1 MLKNR
6 KGEEIIVE
14 NDGGGIGVHMPEKK
28 GFTLAC
34 EEIEKLVKLI
44 NSHNPLMI
52 STKPLYEYG
61 TFVLAPKGKDLEFKP
76 QWWAVENSKKEG
88 IENVLISDK
97 AEFCKALERLKGFA
111 LYDLGKLKDCLIAFD
126 KMLQGEPDNTD
137 MLKQKG
143 FALYKLRRYEEAK
156 ACLDRVAEIAPE
168 KVNVETTRIQTD
180 IKEKL
185 ANQAEE

>member
-6 KGEEIIVE
+6 KGEEIIVK
-14 NDGGGIGVHMPEKK
+14 NDRGSICVHLPDKK

-61 TFVLAPKGKDLEFKP
+61 TFVLAPRGKELEFKP

-88 IENVLISDK
+88 VENVLISDK
-97 AEFCKALERLKGFA
+97 IEFCKALENLKGFA
-111 LYDLGKLKDCLIAFD
+111 LYDLGKLQDCLIAFD
-126 KMLQGEPDNTD
+126 KILAKETNTD

-143 FALYKLRRYEEAK
+143 YALYKLKRYDEAK

-168 KVNVETTRIQTD
+168 KVNVEMNRIQAD
-180 IKEKL
+180 IKEKIQ
-185 ANQAEE
+185 NQL

>member
-14 NDGGGIGVHMPEKK
+14 NDGGGIAVHLPEKK

-97 AEFCKALERLKGFA
+97 GEFCKVLERLKGFA
-111 LYDLGKLKDCLIAFD
+111 LYDLGKLKECLIAFD
-126 KMLQGEPDNTD
+126 KILKEEPDNPD

-143 FALYKLRRYEEAK
+143 FALYKLKRYDEAK
-156 ACLDRVAEIAPE
+156 TCLDRIVEIAPE
-168 KVNVETTRIQTD
+168 KVNVEMKRIQTE
-180 IKEKL
+180 IKEKIES
-185 ANQAEE
+185 QS